1 MVKQLLL
8 MVQELYQERVFDDFI
23 LADKLFAKDLQ
34 RLNTCLLVRDDLC
47 GKLALLLELPP
58 IFDDN
63 RKVTSVLFFA
73 ADFNLPSYEFNIF
86 PFTLSYCVIFIF
98 ILH

>member
-1 MVKQLLL
+1 M
-8 MVQELYQERVFDDFI
+8 R
-23 LADKLFAKDLQ
+23 
-34 RLNTCLLVRDDLC
+34 
-47 GKLALLLELPP
+47 KLALSLELPP